1 MLEKGWGSGAAMS
14 MQVINVVKH
23 GLECNGRKVV
33 SIDLLQKA
41 FKADALDY
49 QWPSSVRQ
57 EMHDFAREIV
67 DGITCSESN
76 VCIIALGK
84 EVCDSLEA
92 AKRDLDLKTR

>member
-1 MLEKGWGSGAAMS
+1 MEEKWCLLTSYRKPS
-14 MQVINVVKH
+14 KLTHLTIN
-23 GLECNGRKVV
+23 GL
-33 SIDLLQKA
+33 A
-41 FKADALDY
+41 
-49 QWPSSVRQ
+49 PSSVCQ

-92 AKRDLDLKTR
+92 AKRDSDLKTR